1 MARKDLAGLA
11 ALGALGMM
19 LSKRKGK
26 EDAGID
32 PESADRANAI
42 SRGRTDLVD
51 TGMSTPEPGG
61 RVRPDENY
69 GNEGRRTGPVGVGKV
84 PAATSNI
91 VRASQL
97 GSQKFPMTRG
107 PRSADET
114 VPVDTSRVSDM
125 DLTGGAR
132 SPDQTGG
139 QISRIKNLAGA
150 FNVPMRQRV
159 DEAGNPYKKG
169 GAVKKMASG
178 GMASSASK
186 RADGIATKG
195 KTRGKMC

>member
-1 MARKDLAGLA
+1 
-11 ALGALGMM
+11 
-19 LSKRKGK
+19 
-26 EDAGID
+26 
-32 PESADRANAI
+32 
-42 SRGRTDLVD
+42 
-51 TGMSTPEPGG
+51 MSEKEPGWDTKERG
-61 RVRPDENY
+61 APGTSETVTPTRKRVAP
-69 GNEGRRTGPVGVGKV
+69 
-84 PAATSNI
+84 SNI